1 MRPLFFSIALCLA
14 ALNGN
19 VLARDVPTEPTATE
33 RLASARNAIKT
44 QDWSVS
50 IFELTA
56 VVREQPGNADAHN
69 LLAYS
74 YRKQP
79 TPDLPKAFEHYNTAL
94 QLNPNH
100 KGAHEYIGE
109 AYLMVKNLPKAEE
122 HLARLKVICGNTTC
136 EEYGELAE
144 SIADA

>member
-1 MRPLFFSIALCLA
+1 MALCLA
-14 ALNGN
+14 ASS
-19 VLARDVPTEPTATE
+19 VLARDVAPEPTAME
-33 RLASARNAIKT
+33 RLANARSAIKT

-79 TPDLPKAFEHYNTAL
+79 TPDLAKAFEHYNIAL
-94 QLNPNH
+94 RLNPSH

-109 AYLMVKNLPKAEE
+109 AYLMAKNLAKAEE
-122 HLARLKVICGNTTC
+122 HLARLKALCGNTTC
-136 EEYGELAE
+136 EEYGDLAE
-144 SIADA
+144 AIADYKAKNK